1 MRNLTS
7 EGQAKIA
14 EIAQRHGV
22 STDGVLTMLDALQR
36 GGGTMAQFSHPDFG
50 GSGQWMRGG
59 MTMVSDLF
67 NNALKAKVDGVCNDL
82 SYLLGGDLSWFQEPV
97 QNSSFSS
104 SASFGNYGSWWPPEL
119 GQPNSS
125 GGQNDVRYAYFGH
138 ANRLAVDMGGTV
150 TVYDT
155 GDHVISGVSQQQ
167 GNGWTLTFSSQY
179 GTVPVSSLRVVS
191 GNGAQG
197 NPQPNPQPAPVPEP
211 APFQSPA
218 PVQSQTSF
226 QPAFQS
232 GASSRPVSLDQD
244 ALAGTTWK
252 FGPANGNPTASI
264 TLSPEGGISGDT
276 DPRARFWS
284 AENDALTFYDAEGRP
299 TVRFTDVG
307 QEQSGATIT
316 GTDPASGGTAWV
328 LRSPDALAAA
338 PASSPPAPSCLPI
351 PVDLSAGLW
360 ALEDGGGQNLAT
372 LRLAPDG
379 GIEGGR
385 YTETRWRIDGDTVV
399 LLHGSGRPTARFDTF
414 QFQRGRWT
422 LNGTLQ
428 SDASVTMVLRQA

>member
-1 MRNLTS
+1 MRENLWTGLPAMRNLTS

-14 EIAQRHGV
+14 EIAQRYGA

-82 SYLLGGDLSWFQEPV
+82 SYLLGGDLNLFQEPA
-97 QNSSFSS
+97 QSSGQGSGSSFG
-104 SASFGNYGSWWPPEL
+104 SFGNYGSWWPSEF

-125 GGQNDVRYAYFGH
+125 GGQNDIRYAYFGH
-138 ANRLAVDMGGTV
+138 VNRLAVDMGGTV
-150 TVYDT
+150 TIYDT

-179 GTVPVSSLRVVS
+179 GTVPVGSLRVVS
-191 GNGAQG
+191 GNGAQTAPQTA
-197 NPQPNPQPAPVPEP
+197 PQPQPVPEP
-211 APFQSPA
+211 APFQPA
-218 PVQSQTSF
+218 NTSLT
-226 QPAFQS
+226 ADGLS
-232 GASSRPVSLDQD
+232 
-244 ALAGTTWK
+244 GTTWK
-252 FGPANGNPTASI
+252 FGPANGGSTARI
-264 TLSPEGGISGDT
+264 TLSPDGGIGGDF
-276 DPRARFWS
+276 DPKARFWS
-284 AENDALTFYDAEGRP
+284 TENGALTFYDAEGRP
-299 TVRFTDVG
+299 TVRFTDAG
-307 QEQSGATIT
+307 QDQSGATIT
-316 GTDPASGGTAWV
+316 GTDPASGGTTWV
-328 LRSPDALAAA
+328 LRSPDAPAAA
-338 PASSPPAPSCLPI
+338 PAGPSPMQASLPI
-351 PVDLSAGLW
+351 PVELSAGQW
-360 ALEDGGGQNLAT
+360 ALEDGYGQFLAT
-372 LRLAPDG
+372 LRFNPDG

-385 YTETRWRIDGDTVV
+385 PTETRWRIDGDTVV

-428 SDASVTMVLRQA
+428 SDPGVTMVLRQA

>member
-1 MRNLTS
+1 MPAMRNLTS
-7 EGQAKIA
+7 DGQAKVA
-14 EIAQRHGV
+14 EIAQRYGV

-67 NNALKAKVDGVCNDL
+67 NNALKSRVDGVCNEL
-82 SYLLGGDLSWFQEPV
+82 SNLLAGDLSWFQESQPA
-97 QNSSFSS
+97 QTSTFSS
-104 SASFGNYGSWWPPEL
+104 SRSSGGYGSWWPADL

-138 ANRLAVDMGGTV
+138 ANRLAVDNGGTV

-191 GNGAQG
+191 GDV
-197 NPQPNPQPAPVPEP
+197 PKPDPVPQQL
-211 APFQSPA
+211 APQPA
-218 PVQSQTSF
+218 PVQSQ
-226 QPAFQS
+226 AWVQS
-232 GASSRPVSLDQD
+232 PSPSQSLSLTQD
-244 ALAGTTWK
+244 ALAGTTWL
-252 FGPANGNPTASI
+252 FGPADGPATARI
-264 TLSPEGGISGDT
+264 TLSPEGGITGDA

-284 AENDALTFYDAEGRP
+284 VENSALTFYDADGRAS
-299 TVRFTDVG
+299 VRFTDAG
-307 QEQSGATIT
+307 QEQSGAVIT
-316 GTDPASGGTAWV
+316 GTDPGPNGGAWV
-328 LRSPDALAAA
+328 LRSPDA
-338 PASSPPAPSCLPI
+338 PAPAPSNRAPAPDALPI
-351 PVDLSAGLW
+351 PVNLSAGQW
-360 ALEDGGGQNLAT
+360 ALDDGSGQTLAT
-372 LRLAPDG
+372 LRLLPDG

-385 YTETRWRIDGDTVV
+385 PTETRWRINGDVVV

-414 QFQRGRWT
+414 QFQRGRWS

-428 SDASVTMVLRQA
+428 SDAGVTMVLRQA

>member
-22 STDGVLTMLDALQR
+22 STDGVLTMLDALER

-97 QNSSFSS
+97 RNSSFGSFG
-104 SASFGNYGSWWPPEL
+104 SFGNYGSWWPAEL

-125 GGQNDVRYAYFGH
+125 GGQNDIRYAYFGH
-138 ANRLAVDMGGTV
+138 ANRLAVDTGGTV

-179 GTVPVSSLRVVS
+179 GTVPVGSLRVIS
-191 GNGAQG
+191 GDTAPAS
-197 NPQPNPQPAPVPEP
+197 PQPEP
-211 APFQSPA
+211 AP
-218 PVQSQTSF
+218 VQTQTSF
-226 QPAFQS
+226 QQAEP
-232 GASSRPVSLDQD
+232 SRSLSLTPDV
-244 ALAGTTWK
+244 LAGTTWN
-252 FGPANGNPTASI
+252 FGPANGNPTARI
-264 TLSPEGGISGDT
+264 TLSPEGAISGDA

-284 AENDALTFYDAEGRP
+284 AENGALIFYDADGRS

-307 QEQSGATIT
+307 REQSGATIT
-316 GTDPASGGTAWV
+316 GTDPASGGTGWV
-328 LRSPDALAAA
+328 LRSPDAPAAA
-338 PASSPPAPSCLPI
+338 PANTPAAPSAPSI
-351 PVDLSAGLW
+351 PVDLSAGRW
-360 ALEDGGGQNLAT
+360 TLEDSGGQALAT

-385 YTETRWRIDGDTVV
+385 PTEARWRIDGGDTVV

-428 SDASVTMVLRQA
+428 SDPNVTMVLRQA